1 MTFEYGDSCKLTLL
15 LCSHDNDVIPTRRP
29 TIVTAVSRTYEDG
42 AVVSVEAGLTGTEA
56 ALVAREGQTGTVT
69 GAPRLSYSQHT
80 YNIML
85 THEQTPTNP
94 ANLVS
99 CAVKQSCAN
108 VQLKFGKI
116 FLNDNLTS
124 RLVI

>member
-1 MTFEYGDSCKLTLL
+1 MTFEYGDSCQLTLL

-56 ALVAREGQTGTVT
+56 ALVAREGQTGTVS

-94 ANLVS
+94 ANLVF
-99 CAVKQSCAN
+99 CAVN
-108 VQLKFGKI
+108 NLVQMYSI
-116 FLNDNLTS
+116 S
-124 RLVI
+124 V